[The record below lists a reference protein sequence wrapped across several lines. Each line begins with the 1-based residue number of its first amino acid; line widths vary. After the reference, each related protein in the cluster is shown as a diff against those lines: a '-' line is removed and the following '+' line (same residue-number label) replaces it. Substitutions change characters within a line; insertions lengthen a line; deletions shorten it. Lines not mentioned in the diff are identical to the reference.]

1 VILVPK
7 IMPPP
12 PPPPPPELPGFYYDP
27 EKNRYFPIKGP
38 IPGSSRSSFSSSSKH
53 ATHKAPHT
61 SSTQEKSRSCCRKL
75 RSRTSKL
82 IQGREIDGHRVIASH
97 NFKSSFTEEFRNIQA
112 SQPSVWRYKGTH
124 KIGISD
130 LKQVHV
136 RVQTLEGECDS
147 DIILT
152 GSTNGSFSLCEV
164 GRDGGY
170 FDGEVEWSPDFV
182 KNYVKGKSD
191 EYNVMPGTVSRPTG
205 GSVVMSSGI
214 SCIRLGPECSSH
226 VANGGP
232 IVGHALFTTLGSET
246 SGGSIYTLGLV
257 ESLDLGPG
265 ILNTWSRLD
274 EVASFKCTIWTAEY
288 DYNRHRAIIGTNM
301 GAALVD
307 LATGRRSW
315 FLRCKSDI
323 FAQQIVNSRNLVLC
337 GLRNG
342 AIVSV
347 DFREKGD
354 RVSRT
359 LIEHR
364 IPYASSNKKVRNS
377 SKEWFKVSGDIDPSL
392 TIRMPSS
399 ISSLVSL
406 QYDDQY
412 FLASSMDGTMRLYDL
427 RQLQRGSVQ
436 SYEGHVNS
444 HSRIQ
449 LGVDPA
455 ERFVMS
461 GGEDHK
467 LRSWSIKSGKLLF
480 EEKFC
485 DSVLSSVCYQSCKGF
500 KAEDEMNNQY
510 KHECCMGAW
519 LGSHDE
525 GLFYMRWLYV

>member
-1 VILVPK
+1 
-7 IMPPP
+7 MPPP
-12 PPPPPPELPGFYYDP
+12 PPAPDLPGFYYDP

-38 IPGSSRSSFSSSSKH
+38 IPGSSRSSFSSSSSSSKH
-53 ATHKAPHT
+53 ATHKASQT

-82 IQGREIDGHRVIASH
+82 IQAREIDGHRVIASH
-97 NFKSSFTEEFRNIQA
+97 NYKCNFTEEFRKIQA
-112 SQPSVWRYKGTH
+112 SQPSVWKYKGTD
-124 KIGISD
+124 KIGISA

-136 RVQTLEGECDS
+136 RVQTFEGECDS

-170 FDGEVEWSPDFV
+170 FDGEVKWTPDCV
-182 KNYVKGKSD
+182 KSYAKGKTD
-191 EYNVMPGTVSRPTG
+191 ENNVVPGPVSRPTG

-214 SCIRLGPECSSH
+214 SCIRSGPECSSH
-226 VANGGP
+226 AANGGP

-246 SGGSIYTLGLV
+246 SGGSIYSLGLV
-257 ESLDLGPG
+257 ESLDLGSG

-288 DYNRHRAIIGTNM
+288 DYSRHRAIIGTNM

-323 FAQQIVNSRNLVLC
+323 FAQQIVNSGNLVLC

-342 AIVSV
+342 AIVGV
-347 DFREKGD
+347 DFREKRE

-364 IPYASSNKKVRNS
+364 IPYASPNKKVRNS
-377 SKEWFKVSGDIDPSL
+377 SKEWFKLSGDIDPSL

-427 RQLQRGSVQ
+427 RLLQRGSVQ

-461 GGEDHK
+461 GGEDRN
-467 LRSWSIKSGKLLF
+467 LRSWSIKTGKLLF

-500 KAEDEMNNQY
+500 KDEDEKNQH
-510 KHECCMGAW
+510 KHESCMGAW

-525 GLFYMRWLYV
+525 GLFYMRWLCV

>member
-1 VILVPK
+1 
-7 IMPPP
+7 M
-12 PPPPPPELPGFYYDP
+12 PPPPPELPGFYYDP

-38 IPGSSRSSFSSSSKH
+38 IPGSSRSSFSSSSSSKH
-53 ATHKAPHT
+53 ATHKAPQT
-61 SSTQEKSRSCCRKL
+61 SSTQEKSRSSCRNL

-82 IQGREIDGHRVIASH
+82 IQAREIDG
-97 NFKSSFTEEFRNIQA
+97 FKCSFTEEFRNIQA

-191 EYNVMPGTVSRPTG
+191 EHNVVPGTVSRPTG

-301 GAALVD
+301 GAASVD

-347 DFREKGD
+347 DFREKRD

-359 LIEHR
+359 LTEHR

-436 SYEGHVNS
+436 SYDGHVNS

-449 LGVDPA
+449 LGVDPS

-467 LRSWSIKSGKLLF
+467 LRSWSIKTGKLLF

-500 KAEDEMNNQY
+500 KAEDEMTNQY
-510 KHECCMGAW
+510 KHESCMGAW